1 MRYLTLI
8 VVFMSFSCHLSPA
21 FASVP
26 PEAKQHQHELTRN
39 ARAIFGLDAP
49 VSLFAAQI
57 HQESRWKVNAKSHVG
72 AQGLAQFMPTTA
84 DWIANAYPKT
94 LGNNEPYNPSW
105 ALRALV
111 QYDYWI
117 YQRINQTASDCDRWG
132 FTLSAYNGGLGWV
145 NRDRQR
151 AKREYQD
158 SAHYWGV
165 VENINGGR
173 TSLNFK
179 ENRDYPIRIIYRWQP
194 VYIAENW
201 GSGVCDD

>member
-8 VVFMSFSCHLSPA
+8 IVFMLFSCHLAPA
-21 FASVP
+21 IAGVP
-26 PEAKQHQHELTRN
+26 NDARQHQRELTRN

-57 HQESRWKVNAKSHVG
+57 HQESRWKVNAKSPVG
-72 AQGLAQFMPTTA
+72 AQGLAQFMPATA
-84 DWIANAYPKT
+84 DWISGAYPKT
-94 LGNNEPYNPSW
+94 LGSNEPYNPSW

-111 QYDYWI
+111 QYDYWL
-117 YQRINQTASDCDRWG
+117 YQRVNEAASDCDHWG
-132 FTLSAYNGGLGWV
+132 FVLSAYNGGLGWV

-151 AKREYQD
+151 AKRDYQD
-158 SAHYWGV
+158 ATHYWGV

-173 TSLNFK
+173 KSINFK

-201 GSGVCDD
+201 GLGVCDD

>member
-1 MRYLTLI
+1 MRYLTLLI
-8 VVFMSFSCHLSPA
+8 VFMLFSCHLTPA
-21 FASVP
+21 IAVVP
-26 PEAKQHQHELTRN
+26 NDAKQHQRELTRN
-39 ARAIFGLDAP
+39 ARVIFGLDAP

-57 HQESRWKVNAKSHVG
+57 HQESRWQFNAKSPVG
-72 AQGLAQFMPTTA
+72 AQGLAQFMPATA
-84 DWIANAYPKT
+84 DWISGAYPKT
-94 LGNNEPYNPSW
+94 LGNNEPYNASW
-105 ALRALV
+105 SLRALV

-117 YQRINQTASDCDRWG
+117 YQHINQTASDCDRWG

-158 SAHYWGV
+158 ATHYWGV

-173 TSLNFK
+173 KNVNFK

-201 GSGVCDD
+201 GLGVCDD

>member
-1 MRYLTLI
+1 MRYLNLI
-8 VVFMSFSCHLSPA
+8 IVFMLFSCHLSPA
-21 FASVP
+21 MASVP
-26 PEAKQHQHELTRN
+26 DKAKPHQRELTRN
-39 ARAIFGLDAP
+39 ARVIFGLDAP

-57 HQESRWKVNAKSHVG
+57 HQESRWKVNAKSPVG
-72 AQGLAQFMPTTA
+72 AQGLAQFMPATA
-84 DWIANAYPKT
+84 DWIAGAYPKS
-94 LGNNEPYNPSW
+94 LGSNEPYNPSW

-111 QYDYWI
+111 QYDYWL
-117 YQRINQTASDCDRWG
+117 YQRVNKTASDCDRWG

-158 SAHYWGV
+158 ATHYWGV

-173 TSLNFK
+173 KNVNFK

-201 GSGVCDD
+201 GLGVCDD